1 MLSKDL
7 ENTLNSLFKECSDNN
22 DEFVTIEH
30 LLLVLTKEDSSR
42 RVFDHLSIDILKA
55 CKKKSKNILK
65 KMCQNLLR
73 RKKFN
78 LL

>member
-7 ENTLNSLFKECSDNN
+7 ENTLNSLFKECSDYN

-42 RVFDHLSIDILKA
+42 RVFDHLSIDIESLQTLSCGYLDK
-55 CKKKSKNILK
+55 
-65 KMCQNLLR
+65 
-73 RKKFN
+73 
-78 LL
+78 

>member
-42 RVFDHLSIDILKA
+42 RVFDHLSIDIEA
-55 CKKKSKNILK
+55 CRKKSKNILK